1 MSSKIEIIFNR
12 ICTKAAEKKASE
24 IYLLPAQM
32 PFLRIDG
39 EMKVLGGESISSAPL
54 ISEIV
59 SSLLSPGEKEIL
71 EQKKQIEVVREVGKI
86 GNSQIGIYFQKGDLS
101 LRVKLLA
108 QEIQELNS
116 LGLPEVIK
124 KLSQAQKGLVLITG
138 PRDSGRST
146 LLLSLLDDINKNQHK
161 FIATLEKP
169 IKSIF
174 NSNKSV
180 VEQREVGKDVNSFL
194 EGLSYIRQRNADIVM
209 LSQLQGADA
218 FREVFAIAEAGSLVL
233 AIMDTASAL
242 KTIKRILHFF
252 PSSQEES
259 IRYFLSENLTG
270 IISSRLVPRIGGGR
284 IRAVEVLS
292 ATSAI
297 KTIIANG
304 RFHQLNGVL
313 QTSEGKSAI
322 SMDQYLADL
331 VSSGEVRPEDA
342 KKYCVDEELFQAL
355 LRR

>member
-1 MSSKIEIIFNR
+1 MSSKIEITFNR
-12 ICTKAAEKKASE
+12 ICVKAAEKKASE

-39 EMKVLGGESISSAPL
+39 EMEVLSGESISSVSL
-54 ISEIV
+54 INEIV
-59 SSLLSPGEKEIL
+59 SSLLTQKEKERL
-71 EQKKQIEVVREVGKI
+71 EKEKQIEIVRKVGKI
-86 GNSQIGIYFQKGDLS
+86 GNSQIGIYFQKGDLA
-101 LRVKLLA
+101 LRVKLLSR
-108 QEIQELNS
+108 EIQELSS
-116 LGLPEVIK
+116 LGLPPVIR

-146 LLLSLLDDINKNQHK
+146 LLLSLLNDINKTQHK
-161 FIATLEKP
+161 FIATLEQP
-169 IKSIF
+169 IKSF
-174 NSNKSV
+174 FTSNKSV
-180 VEQREVGKDVNSFL
+180 IEQREVGRDVNSFL
-194 EGLSYIRQRNADIVM
+194 EGLAYIRQRNADIVM
-209 LSQLQGADA
+209 ISRLQDA
-218 FREVFAIAEAGSLVL
+218 ATFREVFAIAEAGSLVL
-233 AIMDTASAL
+233 AIMDTASSL

-252 PSSQEES
+252 PSSEEEN

-297 KTIIANG
+297 RTIIANG

-331 VSSGEVRPEDA
+331 VSSGEVKPEDA
-342 KKYCVDEELFQAL
+342 RKYCVDKELFQAL